1 MFGIGKRT
9 YDSSMTTI
17 YVFLFILLINQF
29 LIVNSFRLMYHNID
43 EYEPNDATRAVMRR
57 LAHENSA
64 YPEKSLFDDND
75 LQLFVKPRIE
85 RRFCCMS
92 PLLSGR
98 KRSIRDLTKKQ
109 IESQQT

>member
-1 MFGIGKRT
+1 MNRT
-9 YDSSMTTI
+9 TQHAQLCDDWHMKTLHIQVREEKS
-17 YVFLFILLINQF
+17 LFILLIDLFFFF
-29 LIVNSFRLMYHNID
+29 LCL
-43 EYEPNDATRAVMRR
+43 E
-57 LAHENSA
+57 
-64 YPEKSLFDDND
+64 EKSLFDDND

>member
-9 YDSSMTTI
+9 YNSSVTI
-17 YVFLFILLINQF
+17 IYAFLFILLINQF
-29 LIVNSFRLMYHNID
+29 LIVNSFRFMSHDFD
-43 EYEPNDATRAVMRR
+43 EYEPNDVKRVVNPP
-57 LAHENSA
+57 LVYEDIA
-64 YPEKSLFDDND
+64 YPKKSSFND
-75 LQLFVKPRIE
+75 YDFPLFVEPKVE

-109 IESQQT
+109 IES